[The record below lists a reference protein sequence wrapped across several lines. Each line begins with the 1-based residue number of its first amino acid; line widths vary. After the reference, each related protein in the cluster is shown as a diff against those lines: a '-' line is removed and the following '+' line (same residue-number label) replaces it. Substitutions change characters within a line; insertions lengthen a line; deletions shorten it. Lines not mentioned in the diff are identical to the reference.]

1 MNKNIYHRYVKLPFE
16 HKFPDC
22 FKAKPENMRGENW
35 HEWCATREHWDERF
49 VDWLKEYGLKP
60 SNVCEAFYNGP
71 NGGGLPMHN
80 DAPTL
85 NNSSNIN
92 FTWGPQ
98 DSIVRW
104 YKVKDESLIQTERD
118 NTDYHK
124 EVYFK
129 DIDID
134 IPVDKFYHAEV
145 EDCDVVHEAVISQP
159 SLLNVGQLHSTHNFN
174 TNEPRWT
181 LSYHLLT
188 IKDNTHIQFEDA
200 LDLFKDLA
208 YESN

>member
-92 FTWGPQ
+92 FTTALSLVNPKL
-98 DSIVRW
+98 SL
-104 YKVKDESLIQTERD
+104 VK
-118 NTDYHK
+118 
-124 EVYFK
+124 F
-129 DIDID
+129 
-134 IPVDKFYHAEV
+134 
-145 EDCDVVHEAVISQP
+145 
-159 SLLNVGQLHSTHNFN
+159 LLEIFFVSSF
-174 TNEPRWT
+174 
-181 LSYHLLT
+181 
-188 IKDNTHIQFEDA
+188 A
-200 LDLFKDLA
+200 
-208 YESN
+208 